1 MDIMIDERR
10 ERYINP
16 YTDTGIGFNFL
27 SPEEL
32 EKLPTKERKEYEERL
47 KIYRD
52 LKNSMDTSF
61 NKGKEEGR
69 EEGREEGKAE
79 AAIASARKMKSKGY
93 PSVDIAEITGL
104 TVEEIERL

>member
-16 YTDTGIGFNFL
+16 YTDFGFNFL

-61 NKGKEEGR
+61 NKGKA
-69 EEGREEGKAE
+69 EGKEEEKVAM
-79 AAIASARKMKSKGY
+79 AKKMK
-93 PSVDIAEITGL
+93 DLEMAIETIAEITGL

>member
-1 MDIMIDERR
+1 MIDERR

-16 YTDTGIGFNFL
+16 YTDFGFNFL
-27 SPEEL
+27 STEEL
-32 EKLPTKERKEYEERL
+32 EKLPTKERKEYNERL

-69 EEGREEGKAE
+69 EEGKAE

-93 PSVDIAEITGL
+93 PSDDIAEITGL

>member
-16 YTDTGIGFNFL
+16 YTDFGFNFL

-69 EEGREEGKAE
+69 EEGKAE

-93 PSVDIAEITGL
+93 PSDDIAEITGL